1 MARTRLLLA
10 LLLAQTTVAV
20 VSSQEDR
27 LVSARRLFIE
37 VETVARLPNPQL
49 AERFLRIYRDV
60 CPQLKDTFIAHT
72 VFARSEPASRNESP
86 EQAAAR
92 IERAGGWPLLG
103 EAGRRRCI
111 DVFTKHRDAV
121 ESLARTDLQSGSP
134 RDQRWALSVIGEI
147 HAVRM
152 LDDVIAALRD
162 PDPVYAA
169 QALRELNDP
178 RAIPPLI
185 RRFPDR
191 PTQFFETLRT
201 LQRDR
206 PAHTLLLEQ
215 LRSEDAT
222 ARWQA
227 AYALVESRD
236 EALLPIIPD
245 LVADPAPEVRRQAGY
260 IAVSF
265 NETVYPRA
273 RPSIMPLLSDSDI
286 GVRADIAGAM
296 ASRKDGAS
304 APTLLALVADE
315 EKLEPWRQSNVMQAI
330 HSLTGGYFGLTPG
343 TPSSPPLRKKALD
356 DFARW
361 IKEN

>member
-1 MARTRLLLA
+1 M
-10 LLLAQTTVAV
+10 VAV
-20 VSSQEDR
+20 VSAQEDR
-27 LVSARRLFIE
+27 QLVLARRLFIE
-37 VETVARLPNPQL
+37 VETIARLPNPQL
-49 AERFLRIYRDV
+49 AERFLRVYRDV
-60 CPQLKDTFIAHT
+60 CPQLTDMFVAHT
-72 VFARSEPASRNESP
+72 VFGRSEPASRDESP
-86 EQAAAR
+86 DQAAAR
-92 IERAGGWPLLG
+92 IERAGGWPMLG
-103 EAGRRRCI
+103 EAGRRRCT
-111 DVFTKHRDAV
+111 DVFTAHRDAV
-121 ESLARTDLQSGSP
+121 ESLARTDLRSGSP
-134 RDQRWALSVIGEI
+134 RDQRWALHVIGEI
-147 HAVRM
+147 RAVR
-152 LDDVIAALRD
+152 LFDDVIWALRD
-162 PDPVYAA
+162 PDPVYVA
-169 QALRELNDP
+169 QALRALDDP

-201 LQRDR
+201 LQRNR
-206 PAHTLLLEQ
+206 PAHALLLEQ
-215 LRSEDAT
+215 LRSKDAT

-236 EALLPIIPD
+236 EALVPIVRD

-265 NETVYPRA
+265 NETIYPRV
-273 RPSIMPLLSDSDI
+273 RSSILPLLSDSDI

-296 ASRKDGAS
+296 ASRKDRAS
-304 APTLLALVADE
+304 APTLLALVAEE